1 MAFYRHKPILT
12 PWQKAIVT
20 GAIVLLLLLPALI
33 NFLLPQIYNEKTPVM
48 LGASGWELPLM
59 DENQQPMECVR
70 ISEVDISKQWDCSD
84 FLIETT
90 VVNNGDSPKLTLRRA
105 YRAFSPANVYPEG
118 AEIDIDG
125 RVHSLTFEGYSAVT
139 FDGAGDNEGES
150 IFVLFMASD
159 HDKVLELVKG
169 SLR

>member
-1 MAFYRHKPILT
+1 MAFYRHKPRLT
-12 PWQKAIVT
+12 RRQKAIVT
-20 GAIVLLLLLPALI
+20 GAIVALLLLPALI
-33 NFLLPQIYNEKTPVM
+33 NLLLPQIYNEKTPVM
-48 LGASGWELPLM
+48 LGASGWEMPLI
-59 DENQQPMECVR
+59 DKNQQPIECLR

-90 VVNNGDSPKLTLRRA
+90 VVDNGESPKLTLRRA

-125 RVHSLTFEGYSAVT
+125 RVYSLTFEGYSAVT
-139 FDGAGDNEGES
+139 FEGAGDNEGES
-150 IFVLFMASD
+150 IFVLFVASD
-159 HDKVLELVKG
+159 HDEVLELVKG